1 MTDAINKTDLLLLP
15 KYDYVFKCIFGDPK
29 HTSILIN
36 FLNSIVQCKT
46 PITKVK
52 IENIEMFPEALGD
65 KWSYLDVLA
74 TTQDGEIINIEIQL
88 DNKGNT
94 IPRALFY
101 WSKLFSRQLLSGEN
115 YNNLKRTITITIL
128 DFNLFKQD
136 KNNKDKRYWH
146 QCRLTDQEDHCPISP
161 LLEIHFLELKKMQA
175 LRPNSTVLETWLE
188 FLRNPRSQEMLELA
202 KTRPEIAKAQDILTR
217 VNNDPEAREL
227 WRRREKAIYDESS
240 ALAFA
245 EAEGEAKGK
254 AEAKKE
260 SVLKMHS
267 KNLGA
272 ETIADFIDLSVD
284 EIKAI
289 IAEN

>member
-1 MTDAINKTDLLLLP
+1 MTDTVNTTDLLLLP

-88 DNKGNT
+88 NNKGNT
-94 IPRALFY
+94 IPRTLFY
-101 WSKLFSRQLLSGEN
+101 WSKLFARQLLSGEN
-115 YNNLKRTITITIL
+115 YNNLKRTVTITIL

-136 KNNKDKRYWH
+136 KDGRYWH
-146 QCRLTDQEDHCPISP
+146 QCRLTDQEDHCLISP
-161 LLEIHFLELKKMQA
+161 LLEIHFLELHKMQA

-202 KTRPEIAKAQDILTR
+202 KTRPEIAKAQDILMR

-227 WRRREKAIYDESS
+227 WRKREKAIYDESS
-240 ALAFA
+240 ALAYA
-245 EAEGEAKGK
+245 KNEGKVETA
-254 AEAKKE
+254 
-260 SVLKMHS
+260 
-267 KNLGA
+267 KNLKAMGMITDVIQKA
-272 ETIADFIDLSVD
+272 TGLSTEEIAN
-284 EIKAI
+284 A
-289 IAEN
+289 